1 MPKTQPDYSYH
12 VQDVAEALALLDMR
26 VFNMARMHGAT
37 ERPWGLGVAPREM
50 WFHRILKVNEDMHK
64 HIWYINVCIFMY
76 IYIYIYIHIYIDTY
90 IYIYVCVCEY
100 VQKYIDYI

>member
-1 MPKTQPDYSYH
+1 MHRDTLCFAYVHHYTLARVFIYIYIYIYICICHLPKRMPKTQSDYSYH

-50 WFHRILKVNEDMHK
+50 WFHRILKVNEDMYK
-64 HIWYINVCIFMY
+64 HI
-76 IYIYIYIHIYIDTY
+76 
-90 IYIYVCVCEY
+90 
-100 VQKYIDYI
+100 